1 MLPSTARYKQIRSAQ
16 SKARGANLLSEEGEK
31 YQSIR
36 TKGKER
42 RTACV
47 CRVRR
52 LCVCMCVCA
61 AVGNV
66 QASYCVQASLACHP
80 ARKQGGNGLEK

>member
-42 RTACV
+42 RTRVLVFVVSVVCV
-47 CRVRR
+47 C
-52 LCVCMCVCA
+52 VCG